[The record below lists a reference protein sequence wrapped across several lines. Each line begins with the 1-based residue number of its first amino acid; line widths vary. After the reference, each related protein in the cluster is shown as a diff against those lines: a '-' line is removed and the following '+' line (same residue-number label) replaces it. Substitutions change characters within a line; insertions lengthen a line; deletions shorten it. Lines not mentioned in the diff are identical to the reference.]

1 MDIELDVELHLVAK
15 YKLKEVFMISK
26 EIGIKIEKA
35 IKEIWLKN
43 IPKNFSEGY
52 IINEDC
58 LKWRSAI
65 TCEESC
71 QQS

>member
-1 MDIELDVELHLVAK
+1 
-15 YKLKEVFMISK
+15 MISK